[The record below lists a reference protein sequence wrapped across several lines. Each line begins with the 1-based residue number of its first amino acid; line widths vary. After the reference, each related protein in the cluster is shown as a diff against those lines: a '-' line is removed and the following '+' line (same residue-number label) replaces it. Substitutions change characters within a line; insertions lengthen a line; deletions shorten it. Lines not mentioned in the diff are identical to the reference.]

1 MTDHATPAG
10 DRVVQE
16 QVYRAASALPAAGAY
31 TAATRA
37 AVLPCARLV
46 TLVTA
51 YSQGAEATTGACALR
66 VLWYLQGQEQTPVLQ
81 THVDD
86 AAAIVEVAPLVLQ
99 GEDVTGTTVVRRA
112 VTLEPPAG
120 VVAVGVEAAETG
132 DTAHPGTLEVRLV
145 VEGE

>member
-1 MTDHATPAG
+1 MTTHEIPAG
-10 DRVVQE
+10 ARVVQE

-31 TAATRA
+31 TTATRVD
-37 AVLPCARLV
+37 VLPCARLV

-51 YSQGAEATTGACALR
+51 YSKGAEATTGACALR

-86 AAAIVEVAPLVLQ
+86 AAATVDVAPLVLQ

-132 DTAHPGTLEVRLV
+132 DTAHPGALEVRLV